1 MADLRIDYGLGA
13 LSEADLDPDPIKQFG
28 KWLNDAVSA
37 NLREP
42 NAMTVATATAD
53 GTPSARIVLLRG
65 VDERGF
71 VFYTNYESRK
81 AHELA
86 ENPKAALIFYW
97 AALERQVR
105 VTGTVERTSHEES
118 EAYFKSRPL
127 KSRLGAWAS
136 PQSQT
141 LPSRAPLE
149 ARLAEME
156 QKFSDGEIPLPPFW
170 GGYRVKPQEIEF
182 WHGRRS
188 RLHDRLLYS
197 KTDSGWKIS
206 RLAP

>member
-1 MADLRIDYGLGA
+1 MADLRIDYGLGTLA
-13 LSEADLDPDPIKQFG
+13 ETDLDPDPIKQFG

-42 NAMTVATATAD
+42 NAMTVATATPD

-81 AHELA
+81 GHELA

-105 VTGTVERTSHEES
+105 VTGTVERTSQEES

-149 ARLAEME
+149 ARLAEVE
-156 QKFSDGEIPLPPFW
+156 QKFSDGDIPLPPFW
-170 GGYRVKPQEIEF
+170 GGFRVKPQEIEF